1 MAVSKSPPSAGL
13 GPGGPV
19 APCELGGA
27 VAGKRAV
34 FFTSTARSDM
44 LDRCGGF
51 EVNLLSRQLSAAR
64 PPVQRRVGFTMRILA
79 FTGVGLV
86 AAAACSQPA
95 KPKAAG
101 SPTPTV
107 NLGSSPAAW
116 KACGSDVVP
125 PTSVLATPK
134 LPVKVDASKTNG
146 SVSQAEADKWAEA
159 YLREQNVENWAL
171 TTNHDILFSSGCLG
185 AQ

>member
-1 MAVSKSPPSAGL
+1 M
-13 GPGGPV
+13 
-19 APCELGGA
+19 LGG
-27 VAGKRAV
+27 
-34 FFTSTARSDM
+34 
-44 LDRCGGF
+44 CGGF
-51 EVNLLSRQLSAAR
+51 EVSLLSRHLSVAR
-64 PPVQRRVGFTMRILA
+64 PPVQCRVGFTMLA
-79 FTGVGLV
+79 LALTAVGFV
-86 AAAACSQPA
+86 ATAACSQRA
-95 KPKAAG
+95 NPKAGG